1 MPKSQTYAEIQNLC
15 RNPKPMPESQIY
27 TKIPNICNN
36 IIFLLDSNYKI
47 QITKKNFFKIFR
59 SIIKFVILYYIL
71 LTILEFNIYP
81 KQFGISAQVWDFGNS
96 LGFGISANLMYA
108 ETIFRHMPNPK
119 YISAYIG
126 FGTQVQLSC
135 PESTGQCFSKKNNYA
150 LVLQC
155 L

>member
-1 MPKSQTYAEIQNLC
+1 MGCEIQFLDWTRLGCRNSFAPGRIPNPNTILC

-81 KQFGISAQVWDFGNS
+81 KQFGISA
-96 LGFGISANLMYA
+96 
-108 ETIFRHMPNPK
+108 
-119 YISAYIG
+119 
-126 FGTQVQLSC
+126 
-135 PESTGQCFSKKNNYA
+135 
-150 LVLQC
+150 
-155 L
+155 